1 MEEAEAKRE
10 AETKV
15 ELLEDEV
22 GRTKELLQEVEHQ
35 VDTFTKLFLA
45 TKISSN
51 ENIILFIIITFSLI
65 CSLT

>member
-35 VDTFTKLFLA
+35 VCIFTKLFLA
-45 TKISSN
+45 TNFFRVN
-51 ENIILFIIITFSLI
+51 ENMLIIIPFSVI

>member
-10 AETKV
+10 AESKV

-35 VDTFTKLFLA
+35 VCAISRIFCYLIMYA
-45 TKISSN
+45 TPP
-51 ENIILFIIITFSLI
+51 
-65 CSLT
+65 

>member
-35 VDTFTKLFLA
+35 VCIFTKLFLA
-45 TKISSN
+45 TNYFRQIN
-51 ENIILFIIITFSLI
+51 NMLFIIKIFL
-65 CSLT
+65 

>member
-35 VDTFTKLFLA
+35 VCIFT
-45 TKISSN
+45 
-51 ENIILFIIITFSLI
+51 ILFIATIFFRQIITFSLI

>member
-35 VDTFTKLFLA
+35 VGTCTKLFLA